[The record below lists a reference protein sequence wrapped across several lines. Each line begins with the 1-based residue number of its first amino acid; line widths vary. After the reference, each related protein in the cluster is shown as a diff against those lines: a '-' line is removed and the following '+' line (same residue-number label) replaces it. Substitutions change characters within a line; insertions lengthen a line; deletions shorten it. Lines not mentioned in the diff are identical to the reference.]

1 MLMCLFIVLQW
12 HTGSSLD
19 PSDSLICTVV
29 VSSEGS
35 TVKGSG
41 CSSLS
46 FLSPPPTAPSSL
58 GSPSSSPV
66 LLSIIHSVTL
76 SYPLICLSSSSSSSS
91 SSSPLCTYSYIHA
104 TKNINALISHF
115 SLTPHFPPTLFPPSS
130 LGHTLRLRWLITD
143 YCVIP
148 YYMSPVY
155 TY

>member
-76 SYPLICLSSSSSSSS
+76 SYPLICLSSSSS
-91 SSSPLCTYSYIHA
+91 PLCTYSYIHA

-143 YCVIP
+143 YCVVP